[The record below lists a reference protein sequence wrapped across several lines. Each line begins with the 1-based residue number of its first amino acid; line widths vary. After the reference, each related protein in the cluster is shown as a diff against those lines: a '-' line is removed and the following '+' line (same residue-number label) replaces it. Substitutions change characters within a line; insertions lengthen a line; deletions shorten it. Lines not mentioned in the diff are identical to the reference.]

1 MGILLSG
8 VSEVYTNI
16 LSPLHLFVI
25 LSLTVEDKVQ
35 HYSRLQAVQCQKQVM
50 ITTRGKKL
58 QNYVKNL
65 EKYWRMVTLGGNWE
79 RQ

>member
-50 ITTRGKKL
+50 LT
-58 QNYVKNL
+58 
-65 EKYWRMVTLGGNWE
+65 
-79 RQ
+79 